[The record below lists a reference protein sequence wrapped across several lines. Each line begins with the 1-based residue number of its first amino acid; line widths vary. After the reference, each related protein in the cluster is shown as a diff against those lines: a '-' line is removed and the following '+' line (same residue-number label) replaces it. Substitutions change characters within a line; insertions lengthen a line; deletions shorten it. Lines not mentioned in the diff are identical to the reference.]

1 MDALSR
7 LLFLLELKLDHSDM
21 SHPPLSS
28 VKLRPMLMLSMD
40 SMDTM
45 PTHMLHMPHMLLL
58 LLMLPLLMPTT
69 HMDITTLVDMQDTH
83 TATHMLPQSLQLPQ
97 LLKLLQLLR
106 SMLPPLLLLQLQLSE
121 LLLPQPQLFL
131 PPLSRPSPSP

>member
-28 VKLRPMLMLSMD
+28 VKLRLKLKPMLMLSMD
-40 SMDTM
+40 TMDTV
-45 PTHMLHMPHMLLL
+45 PTHMLHMPHML
-58 LLMLPLLMPTT
+58 LPLLMPTT

-83 TATHMLPQSLQLPQ
+83 TATHMLPQSLQLPP
-97 LLKLLQLLR
+97 LLKLLQ
-106 SMLPPLLLLQLQLSE
+106 LLLLQLQLSE
-121 LLLPQPQLFL
+121 LLLPQPQLLL
-131 PPLSRPSPSP
+131 PPLSRPS

>member
-1 MDALSR
+1 
-7 LLFLLELKLDHSDM
+7 
-21 SHPPLSS
+21 
-28 VKLRPMLMLSMD
+28 
-40 SMDTM
+40 M

-97 LLKLLQLLR
+97 LL
-106 SMLPPLLLLQLQLSE
+106 LLQLQLSE
-121 LLLPQPQLFL
+121 LLLPQPQLLL

>member
-1 MDALSR
+1 
-7 LLFLLELKLDHSDM
+7 
-21 SHPPLSS
+21 
-28 VKLRPMLMLSMD
+28 
-40 SMDTM
+40 M
-45 PTHMLHMPHMLLL
+45 PTHMLHMPHML

-106 SMLPPLLLLQLQLSE
+106 SMLLPLLKLLQLLLLQLQSSE
-121 LLLPQPQLFL
+121 LLLPQPQLLL